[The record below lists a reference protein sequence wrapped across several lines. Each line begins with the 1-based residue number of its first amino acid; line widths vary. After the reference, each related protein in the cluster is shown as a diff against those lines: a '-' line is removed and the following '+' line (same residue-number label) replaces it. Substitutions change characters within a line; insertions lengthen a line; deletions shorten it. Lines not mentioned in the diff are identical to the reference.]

1 VTLDEVGRGFG
12 CGSGGRKGGDGGWGV
27 HGRAGG
33 RGAAA
38 GSGGQDPPKG
48 TPASSSVARLAEGA
62 HQAGAAK
69 VVAEVEREREL
80 VPDTDEEIL
89 ENATPLALF
98 R

>member
-1 VTLDEVGRGFG
+1 M
-12 CGSGGRKGGDGGWGV
+12 
-27 HGRAGG
+27 GG
-33 RGAAA
+33 RGSTLQRVV
-38 GSGGQDPPKG
+38 GVGLPKDA
-48 TPASSSVARLAEGA
+48 PASSSVARLAEGA